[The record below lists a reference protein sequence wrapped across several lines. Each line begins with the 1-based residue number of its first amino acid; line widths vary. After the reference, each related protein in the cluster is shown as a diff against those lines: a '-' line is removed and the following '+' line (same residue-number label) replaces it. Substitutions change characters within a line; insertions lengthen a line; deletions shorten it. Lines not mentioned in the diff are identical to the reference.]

1 MRALLAPLVSLTIAS
16 VDAQT
21 TAGSDAT
28 PAAAPLEQAKRE
40 LEATK
45 GGRIREGDGGLRDL
59 RNAIPPMPMPVTP
72 TAPLPTPRAE
82 ARAGVEKPGRN
93 WLVEAMET
101 KPAAYSG
108 KSEGRAERP
117 GREMLRDENGS
128 ETEGRERE
136 GLSSARET
144 AREPRREE
152 LERNGEQKREME
164 VNPFA
169 RYLKDW
175 VSPQDFALLQSTINS
190 PRETGAAKPADY
202 VSPQASDISS
212 AVAAAR
218 PGDPA
223 LASLFGGRGLRPD
236 SAGSP
241 GRTAENPFLQFL
253 RGEISTTRPAAQAPV
268 ESSQL
273 NAAFA
278 PAPPAIAPPVAPNPR
293 GAVPEFVRPIA
304 DDKLYRQLKRF

>member
-1 MRALLAPLVSLTIAS
+1 MRALLAPLVSLPLAS

-21 TAGSDAT
+21 TAGPETA

-45 GGRIREGDGGLRDL
+45 GGRIKESDGALRDL
-59 RNAIPPMPMPVTP
+59 RTAVPPMPVTP
-72 TAPLPTPRAE
+72 PAPLPAPRID
-82 ARAGVEKPGRN
+82 ARTGVEKPGRN
-93 WLVEAMET
+93 WLVEAMER
-101 KPAAYSG
+101 KAGANAG
-108 KSEGRAERP
+108 KGESRAERP
-117 GREMLRDENGS
+117 GRELPREENRS
-128 ETEGRERE
+128 ENEGRDRE
-136 GLSSARET
+136 GISSARET

-152 LERNGEQKREME
+152 REPEGERKRETE

-175 VSPQDFALLQSTINS
+175 VSPQDFALLQSTINA
-190 PRETGAAKPADY
+190 PRETGATKPADY

-218 PGDPA
+218 PGDPG
-223 LASLFGGRGLRPD
+223 LTSLFGGRGPGPEI
-236 SAGSP
+236 AGSRV
-241 GRTAENPFLQFL
+241 RTAENPFLQFL
-253 RGEISTTRPAAQAPV
+253 PGEISTSRSAAQAPGA
-268 ESSQL
+268 SSQP
-273 NAAFA
+273 NAVFT
-278 PAPPAIAPPVAPNPR
+278 PSQPAIAPPAAPNPR

>member
-1 MRALLAPLVSLTIAS
+1 MRALLAPLVSLPLAS

-21 TAGSDAT
+21 TAGPETA

-45 GGRIREGDGGLRDL
+45 GGRIKESDGALRDL
-59 RNAIPPMPMPVTP
+59 RTAVPPMPMPGTP
-72 TAPLPTPRAE
+72 SAPLPAPRAD
-82 ARAGVEKPGRN
+82 ARTGVEKPGRN
-93 WLVEAMET
+93 WLVEAMER
-101 KPAAYSG
+101 KAGANAG
-108 KSEGRAERP
+108 KGEGRAERP
-117 GREMLRDENGS
+117 GRELLREENGS
-128 ETEGRERE
+128 ESEGRDRE

-144 AREPRREE
+144 AREPGREGR
-152 LERNGEQKREME
+152 EREGERKRETE

-175 VSPQDFALLQSTINS
+175 VSPQDFALLQSTINA

-218 PGDPA
+218 PGDPGF
-223 LASLFGGRGLRPD
+223 ASLFGGRGPGPET
-236 SAGSP
+236 AG
-241 GRTAENPFLQFL
+241 GRVRTAENPFLQFL
-253 RGEISTTRPAAQAPV
+253 PGEISNSRAAAQAPGA
-268 ESSQL
+268 SSLPNPVITPAQPAL
-273 NAAFA
+273 A
-278 PAPPAIAPPVAPNPR
+278 PTAAPNPR